1 MFFVSMPKLFKSST
15 FRLAL
20 IYMALFGLS
29 VLLLLGF
36 IYWSTA
42 GYMVRQTEAT
52 IEAEI
57 IGLAE
62 RYEMSDLPGLSKVIS
77 ERLARQTTGTSLYL
91 LTDAQ
96 FNPLLGNLEQ
106 WPQEQVDDSGWLSF
120 RISGETLHVVDQRK
134 ALARVFLLQGDF
146 HLLVGRDVHDLE
158 ATQRLI
164 REALFWG
171 LMMMIVLALVG
182 GTMMS
187 RTMMHRIEMINA
199 TCHRIMDGDLTHRIP
214 SLGGD
219 DDLDKLVDTLNRMLD
234 QIDAL
239 MTGVKEVTNNIAHD
253 LRTPLSHL
261 RRRLDMLRENGMTG
275 ERHEELLEQTICEAD
290 RLLATFKALL
300 RISEVESGS
309 RRAGFKEVDVAALLD
324 DLVELYEPLSEEK
337 GQTLIFVRQQLKP
350 LLGDRDLLFQAFS
363 NVLDNAIKYTPE
375 AGVIRLSVEDH
386 LYMLQISICDTGPG
400 IPEIVHDKVFER
412 FYRLEASRSPPGNG
426 LGLSLVDATV
436 NLHHGQIE
444 LADMSP
450 GLSLTIRL
458 PRLF

>member
-1 MFFVSMPKLFKSST
+1 
-15 FRLAL
+15 
-20 IYMALFGLS
+20 
-29 VLLLLGF
+29 
-36 IYWSTA
+36 
-42 GYMVRQTEAT
+42 
-52 IEAEI
+52 
-57 IGLAE
+57 
-62 RYEMSDLPGLSKVIS
+62 
-77 ERLARQTTGTSLYL
+77 
-91 LTDAQ
+91 
-96 FNPLLGNLEQ
+96 
-106 WPQEQVDDSGWLSF
+106 
-120 RISGETLHVVDQRK
+120 
-134 ALARVFLLQGDF
+134 
-146 HLLVGRDVHDLE
+146 
-158 ATQRLI
+158 
-164 REALFWG
+164 
-171 LMMMIVLALVG
+171 
-182 GTMMS
+182 
-187 RTMMHRIEMINA
+187 
-199 TCHRIMDGDLTHRIP
+199 
-214 SLGGD
+214 
-219 DDLDKLVDTLNRMLD
+219 
-234 QIDAL
+234 
-239 MTGVKEVTNNIAHD
+239 
-253 LRTPLSHL
+253 
-261 RRRLDMLRENGMTG
+261 MLRENGMTG